1 MIIKKEIIVLIIV
14 MVVAAVLGRLAMRLF
29 LNILVGGTDWGGN
42 FL

>member
-29 LNILVGGTDWGGN
+29 LNILVGGTLWGCN

>member
-29 LNILVGGTDWGGN
+29 LNILVGGTLWGGN

>member
-1 MIIKKEIIVLIIV
+1 MIINKEIIVLIIV

-29 LNILVGGTDWGGN
+29 LNILVGGTLWGGN